1 MYFLCSN
8 EQSASVCLN
17 PHISESDKAKLKWPT
32 KTQLYDDAKIKS
44 DLNLVKDEDYLLN
57 FTLVEAKEQLKRWD
71 KAQQNAKRSRRN
83 NGLEYYLNN
92 GRWSSNDNDRSTRTM
107 DPVDFDRVAQG
118 QSISLGETVKKNL
131 FCNENYQLFAD
142 HCYMVVRE
150 PLAYEQAADSCAQSG
165 GELLSIENGN
175 ELKHA
180 LRLSNE
186 VNREIWLLKMRD
198 YLKAAVDVVAS
209 GQAENIDIDR
219 FVFSICRLKRYFL
232 NCADSNSVVAR
243 FIS

>member
-1 MYFLCSN
+1 M
-8 EQSASVCLN
+8 
-17 PHISESDKAKLKWPT
+17 
-32 KTQLYDDAKIKS
+32 
-44 DLNLVKDEDYLLN
+44 
-57 FTLVEAKEQLKRWD
+57 
-71 KAQQNAKRSRRN
+71 
-83 NGLEYYLNN
+83 
-92 GRWSSNDNDRSTRTM
+92 
-107 DPVDFDRVAQG
+107 
-118 QSISLGETVKKNL
+118 
-131 FCNENYQLFAD
+131 
-142 HCYMVVRE
+142 
-150 PLAYEQAADSCAQSG
+150 
-165 GELLSIENGN
+165 LSIENGN

-232 NCADSNSVVAR
+232 NCADPNSVVAR